1 MNNIFKEKYEQID
14 NYRSEQIKG
23 YLSAINSLTKATEIV
38 YRGKPAL
45 PHTFEIRFKNDPFIN
60 TENHPLNVSDKF
72 EKVNKDLFIK
82 FFGCHPIYN
91 NTHDVFWF
99 SE

>member
-1 MNNIFKEKYEQID
+1 MNNIAKEKYEQIN
-14 NYRSEQIKG
+14 NYRSEQIKS

-38 YRGKPAL
+38 YCYGHPR

-60 TENHPLNVSDKF
+60 TENHPLNVSDEF

-99 SE
+99 YE